1 MIVLGVFVLLLF
13 FFSLVSKRSRST
25 IITAPML
32 FTGAGVLL
40 SILLP
45 QYTDINI
52 KDKAFLVV
60 SEITLALVLFADAT
74 HIDPRKVIREYLI
87 PSRLLTIGMPLTI
100 IAGAVAA
107 AVLFTDLD
115 IWEAAI
121 LGIILA
127 PTDASL
133 GVAVVTSQR
142 VPARIRQAL
151 SLESGLNDGLAI
163 PLLMLFVALAR
174 VESPTQDTSWIL
186 YTLRQIGFGL
196 LVGLISGWLGG
207 WLMANASKRSWM
219 TRAGQQL
226 ALLALAVIA
235 WWLAEKVVGGNGF
248 IAAFTAGVMVRFGFE
263 DAKQPIVEFSGA
275 FGDLLVSMIFF
286 VFGISSGILLSKM
299 PGRFWLYAVLSL
311 TFVRMIPVSISLIK
325 TRLHFSSTL
334 FLGWFGPRGLA
345 SIVLGLVFL
354 EQEAHLPGEPVL
366 ELAIVA
372 TVMLSIFAHGISTAP
387 GINLYG
393 RQMDRLPP
401 ESPEKKEIAE
411 DPRLERIWKKL

>member
-1 MIVLGVFVLLLF
+1 MIAMGMFVLLMF
-13 FFSLVSKRSRST
+13 FFSLVSKRSRSM
-25 IITAPML
+25 IVTAPML
-32 FTGAGVLL
+32 FAGAGVLL
-40 SILLP
+40 VILLP
-45 QYTDINI
+45 QFTDISI

-74 HIDPRKVIREYLI
+74 HIDLRKVIREYLI

-107 AVLFTDLD
+107 AVLFTDLG

-121 LGIILA
+121 LSIILA

-133 GVAVVTSQR
+133 GVAVVTSPR

-163 PLLMLFVALAR
+163 PLLMLFIALAR
-174 VESPTQDTSWIL
+174 VDSPTQDTSWIF

-196 LVGLISGWLGG
+196 LVGLMIGWLGG
-207 WLMANASKRSWM
+207 WLMANALKRGWM

-226 ALLALAVIA
+226 AMLALAIIA

-248 IAAFTAGVMVRFGFE
+248 IAAFAAGMMVRFGFE
-263 DAKQPIVEFSGA
+263 DAEQPMVEFSGA
-275 FGDLLVSMIFF
+275 FGDLLVSIVFF
-286 VFGISSGILLSKM
+286 FFGVSSGFLLGKM
-299 PGRFWLYAVLSL
+299 PGKFWLYAVLSL
-311 TFVRMIPVSISLIK
+311 TLVRMIPVGISLIK
-325 TRLHFSSTL
+325 TRLHFSSVL

-354 EQEAHLPGEPVL
+354 EQQAHLPGETVM
-366 ELAIVA
+366 EWAVIA

-393 RQMDRLPP
+393 RQMDRLPA
-401 ESPEKKEIAE
+401 ESPENKEIAE
-411 DPRLERIWKKL
+411 DLRFDSIWKKL